1 MTGKR
6 KILLIL
12 LPVLTILAGFLP
24 KAIRMNW
31 MNAEGAELYTYYP
44 YAHLLPAGYAHF
56 TPLLTLLSAGIL
68 LAAILFWLYLEEGWT
83 AVRILSALAAGLAVS
98 AFSVSLVRSGYFSA
112 AGLLIAA
119 LLILEA
125 VIVFTSKIN

>member
-1 MTGKR
+1 MNGKR
-6 KILLIL
+6 KFLLVL
-12 LPVLTILAGFLP
+12 LPVLTILSGFLP
-24 KAIRMNW
+24 NAVRMNW
-31 MNAEGAELYTYYP
+31 MNGAGEELYTYYP

-68 LAAILFWLYLEEGWT
+68 LIVILFRLYSEEGWT

-98 AFSVSLVRSGYFSA
+98 AFTVNLTRSGYFSVP
-112 AGLLIAA
+112 GLLIAA

-125 VIVFTSKIN
+125 VIVFTSKNN